1 MCLEVLEELKKDILD
16 HPLTFQGIQYS
27 KWFPLPEDRNTYIDK
42 IVEGKKFQVKTDK
55 KIDNSNFIKWTVN
68 KADAYGWLTWTP
80 TKVAA
85 SSCKS
90 YVFSRNEGFFQ
101 RAGVL
106 TLLKTSTQLKVW
118 FDDVLEVTWVFENS
132 RDQKCFMKNELE
144 NLKFKFRYNGDSVS
158 THYRYEQ
165 GNLNTKLIYSIVYS
179 KVFNKI

>member
-1 MCLEVLEELKKDILD
+1 MAIE
-16 HPLTFQGIQYS
+16 
-27 KWFPLPEDRNTYIDK
+27 

-55 KIDNSNFIKWTVN
+55 KIYNTDSNPTKWQMN
-68 KADAYGWLTWTP
+68 KETKGWLAWTSE
-80 TKVAA
+80 KLNANA
-85 SSCKS
+85 CNDG
-90 YVFSRNEGFFQ
+90 YFFSGNEGFLQ

-106 TLLKTSTQLKVW
+106 TFLKTSTQLKVW

-132 RDQKCFMKNELE
+132 SDQKCFMKNELE